1 MRIKS
6 FCDNPLITDK
16 IIMVKLLSLFFIKDK
31 NKMSHDELRTKYGAI
46 CGILGIILNIFLF
59 ALKIVAG
66 NITGAVSVKSD
77 AFNSL
82 SDAGSSLVALLG
94 FKLASQKPDKDHPF
108 GHGRFE
114 YISGLVVAMIIC
126 LMGFELGKEA
136 VLKLFTPQ
144 DPAFDI
150 VAIIIL
156 GVSMLIKLYMF
167 LYNRTIGK
175 KYSSSTLIATSTD
188 CISDTF
194 ATGAT
199 ILTLVIYKFWGINID
214 AYCGIILSLLI
225 FKAGFGAIKD
235 TISPLLGTPPEK
247 ELVEQIEKIVMDND
261 VVIGVH
267 DLIIHDYG
275 PGRRMISIHAEIP
288 LDGDLA
294 TMHDCIDNI
303 EKRLFDELNCH
314 AVIHM
319 DPVCCGDEE
328 IDELK
333 RQLIECIISLDL
345 NLSIHDFRVVKGPSH
360 TNLIFDTVV
369 PMECKISDENVKA
382 FISKKVN
389 EKMGENVFCVIQI
402 DKPYI

>member
-1 MRIKS
+1 MI
-6 FCDNPLITDK
+6 
-16 IIMVKLLSLFFIKDK
+16 KLLSHFFIKDK
-31 NKMSHDELRTKYGAI
+31 TNISEDELRRKYGAI
-46 CGILGIILNIFLF
+46 CGILGIFLNMVLFILKVI
-59 ALKIVAG
+59 AG
-66 NITGAVSVKSD
+66 GITGSVSIKSD

-82 SDAGSSLVALLG
+82 SDAGSSLVSLLG

-136 VLKLFTPQ
+136 FTKLFNPEA
-144 DPAFDI
+144 PNFDI
-150 VAIIIL
+150 IAIIIL
-156 GVSMLIKLYMF
+156 SISMVIKLYMF
-167 LYNRTIGK
+167 FYNRKIGK
-175 KYSSSTLIATSTD
+175 KYSSQALLATSTD
-188 CISDTF
+188 CISDTI

-199 ILTLVIYKFWGINID
+199 IITLFVYKFWGINID
-214 AYCGIILSLLI
+214 AYCGIVLSLLI

-247 ELVEQIEKIVMDND
+247 ELVEKIEKIVMDND
-261 VVIGVH
+261 VVVGVH

-303 EKRLFDELNCH
+303 EKRLFDELSCH

-328 IDELK
+328 IDGLK
-333 RQLIECIISLDL
+333 KQLVEVIIALNLD
-345 NLSIHDFRVVKGPSH
+345 LSIHDFRVVKGPSH

-369 PMECKISDENVKA
+369 PMDCKISDDEVKKL
-382 FISKKVN
+382 ISAQVSK
-389 EKMGENVFCVIQI
+389 KMGENVFCVIQI

>member
-1 MRIKS
+1 MIRI
-6 FCDNPLITDK
+6 
-16 IIMVKLLSLFFIKDK
+16 LSYFLIKDK
-31 NKMSHDELRTKYGAI
+31 KNIPNDELRRKYGTV
-46 CGILGIILNIFLF
+46 CGILGIFLNMILFV
-59 ALKIVAG
+59 LKIIAG
-66 NITGAVSVKSD
+66 SLTGSVSIKSD

-82 SDAGSSLVALLG
+82 SDAGSSLVSLLG

-126 LMGFELGKEA
+126 LMGFELGKES
-136 VLKLFTPQ
+136 VTKLFNPEAPKFEIT
-144 DPAFDI
+144 A
-150 VAIIIL
+150 VIIL
-156 GVSMLIKLYMF
+156 FVSMAIKLYMF
-167 LYNRTIGK
+167 FYNRKIGK
-175 KYSSSTLIATSTD
+175 KYSSQTLLATAID
-188 CISDTF
+188 CISDTV

-199 ILTLVIYKFWGINID
+199 IITLFVYKFFEINID

-247 ELVEQIEKIVMDND
+247 ELVEKIEKIVMDNN

-288 LDGDLA
+288 VDGDLA

-303 EKRLFDELNCH
+303 EKRLYDELSCH

-328 IDELK
+328 IDGLK
-333 RQLIECIISLDL
+333 KQLIEVIISLNLD
-345 NLSIHDFRVVKGPSH
+345 LSIHDFRVVKGPSH

-369 PMECKISDENVKA
+369 PMECKIPDDEVKKLISDQV
-382 FISKKVN
+382 SK
-389 EKMGENVFCVIQI
+389 KMGENVFCVIQI

>member
-1 MRIKS
+1 MIRI
-6 FCDNPLITDK
+6 
-16 IIMVKLLSLFFIKDK
+16 LSYFLIKDK
-31 NKMSHDELRTKYGAI
+31 KNIPNDELRRKYGTV
-46 CGILGIILNIFLF
+46 CGILGIFLNMILFV
-59 ALKIVAG
+59 LKIIAG
-66 NITGAVSVKSD
+66 SITGSVSIKSD

-82 SDAGSSLVALLG
+82 SDAGSSLVSLLG

-126 LMGFELGKEA
+126 LMGFELGKES
-136 VLKLFTPQ
+136 VTKLFNPEAPKFEIT
-144 DPAFDI
+144 A
-150 VAIIIL
+150 VIIL
-156 GVSMLIKLYMF
+156 FVSMAIKLYMF
-167 LYNRTIGK
+167 FYNRKIGK
-175 KYSSSTLIATSTD
+175 KYSSQTLLATATD
-188 CISDTF
+188 CISDTV

-199 ILTLVIYKFWGINID
+199 IITLFVYKFFEINID

-247 ELVEQIEKIVMDND
+247 ELVEKIEKIVMDNN

-288 LDGDLA
+288 VDGDLA

-303 EKRLFDELNCH
+303 EKRLYDELSCH

-328 IDELK
+328 IDGLK
-333 RQLIECIISLDL
+333 KQLIEVIISLNLD
-345 NLSIHDFRVVKGPSH
+345 LSIHDFRVVKGPSH

-369 PMECKISDENVKA
+369 PMECKIPDDEVKKLISDQV
-382 FISKKVN
+382 SK
-389 EKMGENVFCVIQI
+389 KMGENVFCVIQI

>member
-1 MRIKS
+1 MIRI
-6 FCDNPLITDK
+6 
-16 IIMVKLLSLFFIKDK
+16 LSYFLIKDK
-31 NKMSHDELRTKYGAI
+31 NNIPNDELRRKYGTV
-46 CGILGIILNIFLF
+46 CGILGIFLNMILFV
-59 ALKIVAG
+59 LKIIAG
-66 NITGAVSVKSD
+66 SLTGSVSIKSD

-82 SDAGSSLVALLG
+82 SDAGSSLVSLLG

-126 LMGFELGKEA
+126 LMGFELGKES
-136 VLKLFTPQ
+136 VTKLFNPEAPKFEIT
-144 DPAFDI
+144 A
-150 VAIIIL
+150 VIIL
-156 GVSMLIKLYMF
+156 FVSMAIKLYMF
-167 LYNRTIGK
+167 FYNRKIGK
-175 KYSSSTLIATSTD
+175 KYSSQTLLATATD

-199 ILTLVIYKFWGINID
+199 IITLFVYKFFEINID

-247 ELVEQIEKIVMDND
+247 ELVEKIEKIVMDNN

-288 LDGDLA
+288 VDGDLA

-303 EKRLFDELNCH
+303 EKRLYDELSCH

-328 IDELK
+328 IDGLK
-333 RQLIECIISLDL
+333 KQLIEVIISLRLD
-345 NLSIHDFRVVKGPSH
+345 LSIHDFRVVKGPSH

-369 PMECKISDENVKA
+369 PMECKIPDDEVKKLISDQV
-382 FISKKVN
+382 SK
-389 EKMGENVFCVIQI
+389 KMGENVFCVIQI

>member
-1 MRIKS
+1 MI
-6 FCDNPLITDK
+6 
-16 IIMVKLLSLFFIKDK
+16 KLLSFLFIK
-31 NKMSHDELRTKYGAI
+31 NKKDLTHNELRTKYGAI
-46 CGILGIILNIFLF
+46 CGILGIVLNLFLF
-59 ALKIVAG
+59 ALKIIAG
-66 NITGAVSVKSD
+66 SITGAVSVKSD

-136 VLKLFTPQ
+136 VLKLFNPQ
-144 DPAFDI
+144 EPSFNV

-156 GVSMLIKLYMF
+156 FASMLIKVYMF
-167 LYNRTIGK
+167 AYNRSIGK
-175 KYSSSTLIATSTD
+175 KYSSATLIATSTD
-188 CISDTF
+188 CLSDTV
-194 ATGAT
+194 ATAST
-199 ILTLVIYKFWGINID
+199 ILTLFIYKIWGINID
-214 AYCGIILSLLI
+214 AYCGIVLSLLI

-235 TISPLLGTPPEK
+235 TISPLLGTPPDK
-247 ELVEQIEKIVMDND
+247 ELVKQIEETVLDNN

-303 EKRLFDELNCH
+303 EKRLYEELGCH

-328 IDELK
+328 IDGLK
-333 RQLIECIISLDL
+333 KTLIETVVSLNL
-345 NLSIHDFRVVKGPSH
+345 GLSIHDFRVVKGPSH

-369 PMECKISDENVKA
+369 PMDCKLTDENVKEI
-382 FISKKVN
+382 ISANVKEN
-389 EKMGENVFCVIQI
+389 MGNNVFCVIQI
-402 DKPYI
+402 DKPFI

>member
-1 MRIKS
+1 MIRI
-6 FCDNPLITDK
+6 
-16 IIMVKLLSLFFIKDK
+16 LSYFLIKDK
-31 NKMSHDELRTKYGAI
+31 KNIPNDELRRKYGTV
-46 CGILGIILNIFLF
+46 CGILGIFLNMILFV
-59 ALKIVAG
+59 LKIIAG
-66 NITGAVSVKSD
+66 SITGSVSIKSD

-82 SDAGSSLVALLG
+82 SDAGSSLVSLLG

-126 LMGFELGKEA
+126 LMGFELGKES
-136 VLKLFTPQ
+136 VTKLFNPEAPKFEIT
-144 DPAFDI
+144 A
-150 VAIIIL
+150 VIIL
-156 GVSMLIKLYMF
+156 SVSMAIKLYMF
-167 LYNRTIGK
+167 FYNRKIGK
-175 KYSSSTLIATSTD
+175 KYSSQTLLATATD
-188 CISDTF
+188 CISDTV

-199 ILTLVIYKFWGINID
+199 IITLFVYKFFEINID

-247 ELVEQIEKIVMDND
+247 ELVEKIEKIVMDND

-288 LDGDLA
+288 VDGDLA

-303 EKRLFDELNCH
+303 EKRLFDELSCH

-328 IDELK
+328 IDGLK
-333 RQLIECIISLDL
+333 NQLIEVIISLRLD
-345 NLSIHDFRVVKGPSH
+345 LSIHDFRVVKGPSH

-369 PMECKISDENVKA
+369 PMECKIPDDEVKKLISDQ
-382 FISKKVN
+382 VN
-389 EKMGENVFCVIQI
+389 KKMGENVFCVIQI

>member
-1 MRIKS
+1 MI
-6 FCDNPLITDK
+6 
-16 IIMVKLLSLFFIKDK
+16 KLLSFIFIKNQDQ
-31 NKMSHDELRTKYGAI
+31 MSKDEIRTKYGSL
-46 CGILGIILNIFLF
+46 CGMLGIFLNLCLF
-59 ALKIVAG
+59 ALKIIAG
-66 NITGAVSVKSD
+66 SITGAVSVKSD

-126 LMGFELGKEA
+126 LMGFELCKES
-136 VLKLFTPQ
+136 VLKLFTPEN
-144 DPAFDI
+144 PNFSI
-150 VAIIIL
+150 LAIIIL
-156 GVSMLIKLYMF
+156 SASMLIKLYMF
-167 LYNRTIGK
+167 FYNRSIGK
-175 KYSSSTLIATSTD
+175 KYSSATLLATATD

-194 ATGAT
+194 ATAAT
-199 ILTLVIYKFWGINID
+199 MLSLIIYKVWGINID
-214 AYCGIILSLLI
+214 AYCGIVLSLLI
-225 FKAGFGAIKD
+225 FKAGFGAIRD
-235 TISPLLGTPPEK
+235 TISPLLGTPPDK
-247 ELVEQIEKIVMDND
+247 ELVSQIEEIVMDND

-303 EKRLFDELNCH
+303 EKRLYDELGCQ

-333 RQLIECIISLDL
+333 RQLISAVISLNLD
-345 NLSIHDFRVVKGPSH
+345 LSIHDFRVVKGPSH

-369 PMECKISDENVKA
+369 PLECKLSDDKVRELISL
-382 FISKKVN
+382 KVQN
-389 EKMGENVFCVIQI
+389 QMGENVFCVIQV
-402 DKPYI
+402 DKPFT

>member
-1 MRIKS
+1 MI
-6 FCDNPLITDK
+6 
-16 IIMVKLLSLFFIKDK
+16 KLLSYFLIKEKDK
-31 NKMSHDELRTKYGAI
+31 ESPETLRTKFGTI
-46 CGILGIILNIFLF
+46 CGIAGIFLNLCLF
-59 ALKIVAG
+59 ILKIIAG
-66 NITGAVSVKSD
+66 SITGAVSVKSD

-126 LMGFELGKEA
+126 LMGFELGKES
-136 VLKLFTPQ
+136 VLKLFNPEA
-144 DPAFDI
+144 PVFD
-150 VAIIIL
+150 VTAIIIL
-156 GVSMLIKLYMF
+156 AISMLIKLYMF
-167 LYNRTIGK
+167 TYNKRIGK
-175 KYSSSTLIATSTD
+175 KYSSATLVATATD

-199 ILTLVIYKFWGINID
+199 ILTLVIYKTWGINVD

-247 ELVEQIEKIVMDND
+247 ELVEKIEAIVMDNN

-303 EKRLFDELNCH
+303 EKRLYDELSIH

-328 IDELK
+328 IDKLK
-333 RQLIECIISLDL
+333 
-345 NLSIHDFRVVKGPSH
+345 
-360 TNLIFDTVV
+360 
-369 PMECKISDENVKA
+369 KI
-382 FISKKVN
+382 
-389 EKMGENVFCVIQI
+389 
-402 DKPYI
+402 

>member
-1 MRIKS
+1 MIRI
-6 FCDNPLITDK
+6 
-16 IIMVKLLSLFFIKDK
+16 LSYFLIKDK
-31 NKMSHDELRTKYGAI
+31 KNIPNDELRRKYGTV
-46 CGILGIILNIFLF
+46 CGILGIFLNMILFV
-59 ALKIVAG
+59 LKIIAG
-66 NITGAVSVKSD
+66 SITGSVSIKSD

-82 SDAGSSLVALLG
+82 SDAGSSLVSLLG

-126 LMGFELGKEA
+126 LMGFELGKES
-136 VLKLFTPQ
+136 VTKLFNPEAPKFEIT
-144 DPAFDI
+144 A
-150 VAIIIL
+150 VIIL
-156 GVSMLIKLYMF
+156 FVSMAIKLYMF
-167 LYNRTIGK
+167 FYNRKIGK
-175 KYSSSTLIATSTD
+175 KYSSQTLLATATD
-188 CISDTF
+188 CISDTV

-199 ILTLVIYKFWGINID
+199 IITLFVYKFFEINID

-247 ELVEQIEKIVMDND
+247 ELVEKIEKIVMDNN

-288 LDGDLA
+288 VDGDLA

-303 EKRLFDELNCH
+303 EKRLYDELSCH

-328 IDELK
+328 IDGLK
-333 RQLIECIISLDL
+333 KQLIEVIISLSLD
-345 NLSIHDFRVVKGPSH
+345 LSIHDFRVVKGPSH

-369 PMECKISDENVKA
+369 PMECKIPDDEVKKLISDQV
-382 FISKKVN
+382 SK
-389 EKMGENVFCVIQI
+389 KMGENVFCVIQI

>member
-1 MRIKS
+1 MIKILS
-6 FCDNPLITDK
+6 YFLIK
-16 IIMVKLLSLFFIKDK
+16 EKDK
-31 NKMSHDELRTKYGAI
+31 ESPESLRTKFGTI
-46 CGILGIILNIFLF
+46 CGIAGIFLNLCLF
-59 ALKIVAG
+59 ILKIIAG

-126 LMGFELGKEA
+126 LMGFELGKES
-136 VLKLFTPQ
+136 VLKLFNPEA
-144 DPAFDI
+144 PVFD
-150 VAIIIL
+150 VTAIIIL
-156 GVSMLIKLYMF
+156 VISMLIKLYMF
-167 LYNRTIGK
+167 IYNKQIGK
-175 KYSSSTLIATSTD
+175 KYSSPTLVATATD

-199 ILTLVIYKFWGINID
+199 ILTLVIYTIWGINVD

-247 ELVEQIEKIVMDND
+247 ELVEKIEKIVMDNN

-303 EKRLFDELNCH
+303 EKRLYDELSIH

-328 IDELK
+328 IDKLK
-333 RQLIECIISLDL
+333 QDLIEIIISLSQGF
-345 NLSIHDFRVVKGPSH
+345 SIHDFRVVKGPSH
-360 TNLIFDTVV
+360 TNLIFDVVV
-369 PMECKISDENVKA
+369 PMDSKISDENVKNI
-382 FISKKVN
+382 ISKKVQD
-389 EKMGENVFCVIQI
+389 KMGENVYCVIQV

>member
-1 MRIKS
+1 MS
-6 FCDNPLITDK
+6 
-16 IIMVKLLSLFFIKDK
+16 KD
-31 NKMSHDELRTKYGAI
+31 EIRTKYGAL
-46 CGILGIILNIFLF
+46 CGMLGIFLNLCLF
-59 ALKIVAG
+59 ALKIIAG
-66 NITGAVSVKSD
+66 SITGAVSVKSD

-126 LMGFELGKEA
+126 LMGFELCKES
-136 VLKLFTPQ
+136 VLKLFTPEN
-144 DPAFDI
+144 PNFSI
-150 VAIIIL
+150 LAIIIL
-156 GVSMLIKLYMF
+156 SVSMLIKLYMF
-167 LYNRTIGK
+167 FYNRSIGK
-175 KYSSSTLIATSTD
+175 KYSSATLLATATD

-194 ATGAT
+194 ATAAT
-199 ILTLVIYKFWGINID
+199 MLSLIIYKVWGINID
-214 AYCGIILSLLI
+214 AYCGIVLSLLI
-225 FKAGFGAIKD
+225 FKAGFGAIRD
-235 TISPLLGTPPEK
+235 TISPLLGTPPDK
-247 ELVEQIEKIVMDND
+247 ELVSQIEKIVMDND

-303 EKRLFDELNCH
+303 EKRLYDELGCQ

-333 RQLIECIISLDL
+333 RQLISAVVSLNL
-345 NLSIHDFRVVKGPSH
+345 ELSIHDFRVVKGPSH

-369 PMECKISDENVKA
+369 PLECKLSDDKVKELISLQVQKQ
-382 FISKKVN
+382 I
-389 EKMGENVFCVIQI
+389 GENVFCVIQV
-402 DKPYI
+402 DKPFT

>member
-1 MRIKS
+1 MI
-6 FCDNPLITDK
+6 
-16 IIMVKLLSLFFIKDK
+16 KLLSYIFIKNQDQ
-31 NKMSHDELRTKYGAI
+31 MSKDEIRTKYGAL
-46 CGILGIILNIFLF
+46 CGMLGIFLNLCLF
-59 ALKIVAG
+59 ALKIIAG
-66 NITGAVSVKSD
+66 SITGAVSVKSD

-126 LMGFELGKEA
+126 LMGFELCKES
-136 VLKLFTPQ
+136 VLKLFTPEN
-144 DPAFDI
+144 PNFSI
-150 VAIIIL
+150 LAIIIL
-156 GVSMLIKLYMF
+156 SVSMLIKLYMF
-167 LYNRTIGK
+167 FYNRSIGK
-175 KYSSSTLIATSTD
+175 KYSSATLLATATD

-194 ATGAT
+194 ATAAT
-199 ILTLVIYKFWGINID
+199 MLSLIIYKVWGINID
-214 AYCGIILSLLI
+214 AYCGIVLSLLI
-225 FKAGFGAIKD
+225 FKAGFGAIRD
-235 TISPLLGTPPEK
+235 TISPLLGTPPDK
-247 ELVEQIEKIVMDND
+247 ELVSQIEKIVMDND

-303 EKRLFDELNCH
+303 EKRLYDELGCQ

-333 RQLIECIISLDL
+333 RQLISAVVSLNL
-345 NLSIHDFRVVKGPSH
+345 ELSIHDFRVVKGPSH

-369 PMECKISDENVKA
+369 PLECKLSDDKVKELISLQVQKQ
-382 FISKKVN
+382 I
-389 EKMGENVFCVIQI
+389 GENVFCVIQV
-402 DKPYI
+402 DKPFT